1 MDLAALAMDLDF
13 AMRLLRGRIR
23 AESGVDAEGLSRP
36 QLTALYRVVREGPIT
51 TSELAALEYMRPQS
65 MAQTLAGLEK
75 AGLVQRSPDPTDGRR
90 ILLSGTEPG
99 SELVTDLL
107 GLHAR
112 WLSAAIAEEL
122 APEEQEELAGA
133 VKLIGRLVDSTVGP
147 VVSTR
152 RRGAHGG
159 AR

>member
-23 AESGVDAEGLSRP
+23 AESGVEAEGLSRP

-65 MAQTLAGLEK
+65 MAQTLTGLEEAGLI
-75 AGLVQRSPDPTDGRR
+75 RRTPDEHDGRR
-90 ILLSGTEPG
+90 ILLSGTERG

-112 WLSAAIAEEL
+112 WLSAAIADEL
-122 APEEQEELAGA
+122 SPDEQEQLASA
-133 VKLIGRLVDSTVGP
+133 VKLMGRLVDSTVGP
-147 VVSTR
+147 VVSMR
-152 RRGAHGG
+152 RRGVHGG